1 MRYPNYPTDTVK
13 KGNKNIN
20 VAVLYADA
28 DQSYWGELERH
39 LGLLSK
45 MHSNVRIW
53 TVKDVELGAVV
64 KQEIRQ
70 ELSRADITL
79 LLLSADFA
87 IENVFDEETRI
98 LLSNYAASSGKG
110 RYVLPVIVQDFMWRD
125 HYDDA
130 FDIEKL
136 KFFDRIIQNPENR
149 DAIYQEITETL
160 NQYIK
165 EINARSIRFVIPTWV
180 GFIGG
185 IMYNNGFVRSRKTP
199 LFKQYKRALRYELS
213 DNVEETC
220 NLMAS
225 GEADLIWATLDRLP
239 SVLYKLKDQKPKVIA
254 QVSWSN
260 GADAVI
266 ARNGIQTLEDLK
278 GKKVIYPYDS
288 PAFTFLKYVMNGAG
302 MDTFDIVHL
311 PQKNVDLDIISK
323 TFQHDESIDAIV
335 LWSPYAESCLAEVP
349 GTKVIAHTG
358 DYPNLITDVIVAT
371 EEFVNLNRDELRL
384 LFQGWFAEVTKFTQ
398 DELYKIGALGVL
410 IEAII
415 EPLPAII
422 PSKIR
427 TDLIDSLRVY
437 FQSSLEKVHLS
448 TLEENRAFFHTN
460 EGELSPAA
468 ELYNQFLEFQ
478 FPEFLL
484 DPAMQWD
491 QVVDSS
497 VIDGIKLPE

>member
-1 MRYPNYPTDTVK
+1 MKQGD
-13 KGNKNIN
+13 KNIN
-20 VAVLYADA
+20 IAVLYANA
-28 DQSYWGELERH
+28 DQNYWGELERH
-39 LGLLSK
+39 LALLPR

-53 TVKDVELGAVV
+53 TRKDAELGTLL

-87 IENVFDEETRI
+87 IENIFDEETRI
-98 LLSNYAASSGKG
+98 LLSNYAAHAGKG

-125 HYDDA
+125 HYDYA
-130 FDIEKL
+130 YDIEKL
-136 KFFDRIIQNPENR
+136 KFFDRIVNNPENR
-149 DAIYQEITETL
+149 DAIYTEITETL

-180 GFIGG
+180 GFISG
-185 IMYNNGFVRSRKTP
+185 IMYNNGFVRSRQTP
-199 LFKQYKRALRYELS
+199 LFKQYKRLLRYELS

-220 NLMAS
+220 RLMES
-225 GEADLIWATLDRLP
+225 DEADLIWATLDRLP
-239 SVLYKLKDQKPKVIA
+239 SVLYKLKDRKPKVIA

-266 ARNGIQTLEDLK
+266 ARNGIEKLEDLK

-288 PAFTFLKYVMNGAG
+288 PAFTFLKYVMVQAG

-311 PQKNVDLDIISK
+311 PQKNVDLDVISK

-335 LWSPYAESCLAEVP
+335 LWSPYAESCLAEIP

-358 DYPNLITDVIVAT
+358 DHPNLITDVIVAT
-371 EEFVNLNRDELRL
+371 EEFVNLNRDELQL
-384 LFQGWFAEVTKFTQ
+384 LFQGWFAETAKFTQ

-415 EPLPAII
+415 EPLPTII

-427 TDLIDSLRVY
+427 TELVDSLRVY

-448 TLEENRAFFHTN
+448 TLEENQAFFAAA
-460 EGELSPAA
+460 EGGVSPASG
-468 ELYNQFLEFQ
+468 LYNQFLEFQ
-478 FPEFLL
+478 FPEFLT
-484 DPAMQWD
+484 DPKMQWD
-491 QVVDSS
+491 NVVDAS
-497 VIDGIKLPE
+497 VIDGIKLSE

>member
-1 MRYPNYPTDTVK
+1 MK
-13 KGNKNIN
+13 KGAKNIN
-20 VAVLYADA
+20 IAVLYADA
-28 DQSYWGELERH
+28 DKDTWAEMERH
-39 LGLLSK
+39 LGILAK

-53 TVKDVELGAVV
+53 TVKDIDLGAVINR
-64 KQEIRQ
+64 EIRR
-70 ELSRADITL
+70 ELSQADITL

-87 IENVFDEETRI
+87 IEDVFDEETRI
-98 LLSNYAASSGKG
+98 LLSNYAAHSGKG
-110 RYVLPVIVQDFMWRD
+110 RYVMPVIVQDFMWRD

-136 KFFDRIIQNPENR
+136 KFFDRIIDTPGSR
-149 DAIYQEITETL
+149 DAIYREITETL

-185 IMYNNGFVRSRKTP
+185 IMYNNGFIRSRQKS
-199 LFKQYKRALRYELS
+199 LYKQYKRTLRYEIS

-220 NLMAS
+220 QMMES

-239 SVLYKLKDQKPKVIA
+239 SVLFKLKDHNPKVIA

-260 GADAVI
+260 GADAII
-266 ARNGIQTLEDLK
+266 ARNGIKTLEELK

-288 PAFTFLKYVMNGAG
+288 PAFTFLKYVLKETG

-311 PQKNVDLDIISK
+311 PQKNVDLDVISK
-323 TFQHDESIDAIV
+323 TFQHDESIDGV
-335 LWSPYAESCLAEVP
+335 VMWSPYVESCLAEVP
-349 GTKVIAHTG
+349 GTTVIAHTG

-371 EEFVNLNRDELRL
+371 QEFVNLNRDELRL
-384 LFQGWFAEVTKFTQ
+384 LFQGWFEETAKFAQ

-415 EPLPAII
+415 EPLPTII
-422 PSKIR
+422 PTEIKA
-427 TDLIDSLRVY
+427 DLVDSLRTY

-448 TLEENRAFFHTN
+448 TLEENKAFFGKVD
-460 EGELSPAA
+460 GEESPAA
-468 ELYNQFLEFQ
+468 ALYQRFLEFQ

-491 QVVDSS
+491 QVVDTS
-497 VIDGIKLPE
+497 VLDGITKVGK

>member
-1 MRYPNYPTDTVK
+1 MK
-13 KGNKNIN
+13 KGAKNIN
-20 VAVLYADA
+20 IAVLYADA
-28 DQSYWGELERH
+28 DKNTWAEMERH
-39 LGLLSK
+39 LGVLSK

-53 TVKDVELGAVV
+53 TVSDIGLGAVIN
-64 KQEIRQ
+64 QEIRR
-70 ELSRADITL
+70 ELSQADITL

-87 IENVFDEETRI
+87 IEDVFDEETRI
-98 LLSNYAASSGKG
+98 LLSNYAAHSGKG
-110 RYVLPVIVQDFMWRD
+110 RYVMPVIVQDFMWRD

-136 KFFDRIIQNPENR
+136 KFFDRIVDTLGSR
-149 DAIYQEITETL
+149 DAIYREITETL

-185 IMYNNGFVRSRKTP
+185 IMNNNGFVRSRHTN
-199 LFKQYKRALRYELS
+199 LYKRYKRMLRYEIS

-220 NLMAS
+220 QMMES

-239 SVLYKLKDQKPKVIA
+239 SVLFKLKEQNPRVIA

-260 GADAVI
+260 GADAII
-266 ARNGIQTLEDLK
+266 ARNGIKSLEELK

-288 PAFTFLKYVMNGAG
+288 PAFTFLKYVLKEVG

-311 PQKNVDLDIISK
+311 PQKNVDLDVISK
-323 TFQHDESIDAIV
+323 TFQHDESIDGV
-335 LWSPYAESCLAEVP
+335 VMWSPYVESCLAEVP
-349 GTKVIAHTG
+349 DTAIIAHTG
-358 DYPNLITDVIVAT
+358 DYPNLITDVVVAT
-371 EEFVNLNRDELRL
+371 EEFINLNRDELRL
-384 LFQGWFAEVTKFTQ
+384 LFKGWFEETTKFAH

-415 EPLPAII
+415 EPLPTII
-422 PSKIR
+422 PSEIKA
-427 TDLIDSLRVY
+427 DLIESLRNY

-448 TLEENRAFFHTN
+448 TLVENKAFFSKID
-460 EGELSPAA
+460 GGDSPAA
-468 ELYNQFLEFQ
+468 TLYHRFLEFQ

-491 QVVDSS
+491 QVVDTS
-497 VIDGIKLPE
+497 VLDGIK

>member
-1 MRYPNYPTDTVK
+1 MK
-13 KGNKNIN
+13 KGAKNITI
-20 VAVLYADA
+20 AVLYADA
-28 DQSYWGELERH
+28 DKNYWAEMERH
-39 LGLLSK
+39 LAVLSK
-45 MHSNVRIW
+45 RHSNVRIW
-53 TVKDVELGAVV
+53 TVKDIDLGAVV
-64 KQEIRQ
+64 KQEIRK
-70 ELSRADITL
+70 ELSQADITL

-87 IENVFDEETRI
+87 IEDVFDEETRI
-98 LLSNYAASSGKG
+98 LLSNYAAHTGKG
-110 RYVLPVIVQDFMWRD
+110 RYVMPVIVQDFMWRD

-136 KFFDRIIQNPENR
+136 KFFDRIIDAPENR
-149 DAIYQEITETL
+149 DAIYREITETL

-180 GFIGG
+180 GFLGG
-185 IMYNNGFVRSRKTP
+185 IMYNNGFVRSRQTT
-199 LFKQYKRALRYELS
+199 LYKQYNRALRYELS

-220 NLMAS
+220 KLMES

-239 SVLYKLKDQKPKVIA
+239 SVLFKLKDHNPRVIA

-266 ARNGIQTLEDLK
+266 ARHGIKSLAELK

-288 PAFTFLKYVMNGAG
+288 PAFTFLKYVLKEAG

-311 PQKNVDLDIISK
+311 PQKDVDLDVISK
-323 TFQHDESIDAIV
+323 TFQHDESIDAV
-335 LWSPYAESCLAEVP
+335 VMWSPYVESCLAEVP
-349 GTKVIAHTG
+349 GTEVIAHTG
-358 DYPNLITDVIVAT
+358 DYPNLITDVVVAT
-371 EEFVNLNRDELRL
+371 EEFINLNRDELRL
-384 LFQGWFAEVTKFTQ
+384 LFQGWFEETTKFAQ

-422 PSKIR
+422 PSEIKA
-427 TDLIDSLRVY
+427 DLVESLRTY

-448 TLEENRAFFHTN
+448 TLAENRAFFSVA
-460 EGELSPAA
+460 EGEESPAA
-468 ELYNQFLEFQ
+468 ALYQQFLEFQ

-484 DPAMQWD
+484 EPEMQWD
-491 QVVDSS
+491 KVVDTSI
-497 VIDGIKLPE
+497 IDGIS